1 MNHPRPESFGARLGA
16 AFDAHGHL
24 CVGIDPHEYLLSDW
38 GLAQSATGA
47 LEFGLRVVEACAG
60 RVGIIKPQVAFYERF
75 GSLGF
80 RALEDVLASARD
92 AGLLVIADAKRGD
105 LGSTFEAYAAA
116 WFGADS
122 PLEADALTVAPYM
135 GFGSLAAPLAQA
147 KSRGKGIFVLAA
159 TSNPEAGELQTAT
172 VSRGSQAGSSVAGS
186 IAAAVA
192 AYNAEHYEAERLGS
206 IGVVIG
212 ATVDVD
218 ELGISVEGLAAS
230 PAAPVLAPGFGFQGA
245 EAGDVR
251 RILGAS
257 ADHAIVTASRSILSA
272 GPGGLG
278 TAIDKQVRQ
287 VSEAY
292 E

>member
-1 MNHPRPESFGARLGA
+1 MTHPRPEAFGARLSA
-16 AFDAHGHL
+16 VFDTQGHL
-24 CVGIDPHEYLLSDW
+24 CVGIDPHDYLLSDW
-38 GLAQSATGA
+38 GLPQSATGA
-47 LEFGLRVVEACAG
+47 LEFGLAVVAACVG
-60 RVGIIKPQVAFYERF
+60 RVGIIKPQVAFYERY

-80 RALEDVLASARD
+80 RALEDVLDAARQ

-105 LGSTFEAYAAA
+105 LGSTLEAYAQA
-116 WFGADS
+116 WLGEDS
-122 PLEADALTVAPYM
+122 PLESDALTLSPYL
-135 GFGSLAAPLAQA
+135 GFGSLAAPLALA
-147 KSRGKGIFVLAA
+147 KERGKGLFVLAA
-159 TSNPEAGELQTAT
+159 TSNPEAAELQTSVTA
-172 VSRGSQAGSSVAGS
+172 RGAHVGSSVAGS

-192 AYNAEHYEAERLGS
+192 SYNAEHYSAERMGS
-206 IGVVIG
+206 IGVVLG

-218 ELGISVEGLAAS
+218 DLGVSVEGLAAS

-251 RILGAS
+251 RILGPS

-278 TAIDKQVRQ
+278 AAIDKQIRQ